1 MCLFYFLQK
10 GTPVLSRSVNLDL
23 LQKKIGHLEDENK
36 SLRAEATQLVRD
48 TDAVEEQE
56 RKLMADIT
64 SQLNNANYQ
73 YDGINLELE
82 RHQEEN
88 KMQHEQILHLTAKLT
103 EAEIR
108 LHQLT
113 SENEE
118 QTSRLS
124 ITEENQNL
132 LASELSEF
140 KARYQEVLALL
151 HEAQEQLRNYR
162 KRGQPMVRSNLIP
175 GLGGIGGCPQ
185 IDSLQSELME
195 SSLFSDNSLD
205 SGIASDR
212 GGMHGGSGVGGSQM
226 PGYKKVFETV
236 RCATKAGNYSDGMSQ
251 LGAMSMSSSSQTRM
265 SAYPYPGAP
274 TQQPA
279 SYRYAS
285 SVYSNSTYPSS
296 MGAKTYSRES
306 LTSDSEDNY
315 PAKPSSGVPGAPG
328 AKDLEAALRR
338 LTPAQ
343 VLARRTMLSNAPP
356 GTYTYDDAPCGMPLG
371 IRTPDSIMSTGSS
384 GLSGISSSS
393 TNNWRLPD
401 KLQIVKP
408 MEGSQTLHHWNRLAT
423 PTLSGLL
430 DERPGVTIRGGRG
443 LDELGLQMYSLSDV
457 EEDADD
463 NPGKQFQTFGSVY
476 TYTNSTVMHP
486 DDGLSI
492 TSSMPPSQMSS
503 RVTSVSSS
511 RQPR

>member
-1 MCLFYFLQK
+1 M
-10 GTPVLSRSVNLDL
+10 LSKSFNLDL
-23 LQKKIGHLEDENK
+23 LQKKIYNLEDENK

-64 SQLNNANYQ
+64 NQLNSANYQ
-73 YDGINLELE
+73 YEGINLELE
-82 RHQEEN
+82 RHREEN
-88 KMQHEQILHLTAKLT
+88 KMQHEQILHLSTKLT
-103 EAEIR
+103 ETEIR

-132 LASELSEF
+132 LAGELAEF
-140 KARYQEVLALL
+140 KARYQEVLSLL
-151 HEAQEQLRNYR
+151 QETQEQLRNQR
-162 KRGQPMVRSNLIP
+162 KRGQPTVRSNIIP

-212 GGMHGGSGVGGSQM
+212 SGLSGLGGMSSQLA
-226 PGYKKVFETV
+226 GYKKVFETV
-236 RCATKAGNYSDGMSQ
+236 RCASKSGNYSDGMSQ
-251 LGAMSMSSSSQTRM
+251 IGAMSMSSSSQTRM
-265 SAYPYPGAP
+265 SAYPYSCSGSMLG
-274 TQQPA
+274 QQL
-279 SYRYAS
+279 SSGNRYAS

-306 LTSDSEDNY
+306 LTSDSEENY
-315 PAKPSSGVPGAPG
+315 PAKPSTGVPGAPG
-328 AKDLEAALRR
+328 AKDLEAALKR

-343 VLARRTMLSNAPP
+343 VLARRSMLSNAPP
-356 GTYTYDDAPCGMPLG
+356 GTYNYDEAPCGMPLG

-384 GLSGISSSS
+384 GMSGISSSH
-393 TNNWRLPD
+393 WRLPD

-443 LDELGLQMYSLSDV
+443 LDELGLQIYSLSDV

-476 TYTNSTVMHP
+476 TYTNSMVMHP
-486 DDGLSI
+486 DDGMSV
-492 TSSMPPSQMSS
+492 TSSMPPSHMSS